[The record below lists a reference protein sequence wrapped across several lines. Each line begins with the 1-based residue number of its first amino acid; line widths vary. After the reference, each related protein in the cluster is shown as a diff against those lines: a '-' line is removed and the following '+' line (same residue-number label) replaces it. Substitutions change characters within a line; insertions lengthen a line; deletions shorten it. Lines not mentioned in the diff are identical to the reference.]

1 MKATGLIAGVGRFAQ
16 RESLRPDLRR
26 GLRATAAFMAPL
38 VLAHFGLLAG
48 PVVFAAIAAQN
59 IALVDVRGAYRIRVS
74 LLLAKAVILAAATGL
89 GSLAAG
95 SLPGAVLATAL
106 IALSMGLWRHLSS
119 DYGPSL
125 AAASALLFLIALA
138 LPEATPALTVLYAL
152 GGGLWGV
159 ALQAS
164 LWPFRPQHPLRQ
176 TAAETWLALGD
187 LFAAMS
193 LEDPRGGA
201 IHQQE
206 LAERETLVRTT
217 LDRTTAALAAG
228 PASAL
233 RQHLEALNL
242 TAARL
247 ATRVVVFNGTLD
259 ALRRRP
265 DFTRLAPS
273 VQPVLTSLTNTC
285 RTVAL
290 VLVTRQPSQL
300 ATCEVR
306 LQRLTNLIQVLQARL
321 VAHTG
326 AGPGSAE
333 LVDLLRQFAEQ
344 LPVLLGQ
351 LRATMDQAAERGAF
365 SLELFDLD
373 AWTLR
378 PLASTLHFSGRVD
391 PALRRFTARLGV
403 LLMIGVGIFEYWRI
417 PRGYWVP
424 LTIVVVLQPDYGSTR
439 LRAAQRLLGTL
450 VGGTLA
456 SLLLWLKLPALGL
469 LAAIALTIF
478 GFSYFLRK
486 NYAVAV
492 FYITLLIVLLTETSG
507 TLTLQFTLER
517 LLATMAGGAMAML
530 AALLFWPVWEWQ
542 RFPPFLAA
550 ALRTNRDYLQLL
562 QARLVAGG
570 AYDQDA
576 IAAKRR
582 AEIANGQVF
591 ASLQR
596 MAGDPKH
603 QQDSL
608 AQAAALAN
616 GNQRL
621 TRALTTIALHLTPG
635 TPLAHP
641 KAARFSE
648 LAGEALE
655 ALARQV
661 EAIDAVT
668 HHLEP
673 LRSALENFEM
683 PLAETGSSPAA
694 TQRDQWV
701 FGQMS
706 RAALELSA
714 MLLAAAPAPV
724 QVDPVPSRESIRT

>member
-1 MKATGLIAGVGRFAQ
+1 MKATGLIAGVGQFAQ
-16 RESLRPDLRR
+16 RESLLPDLRR
-26 GLRATAAFMAPL
+26 ALRTTAAFMAPL
-38 VLAHFGLLAG
+38 LLAHFGWLAG

-59 IALVDVRGAYRIRVS
+59 VALIDVRGAYRVRVS
-74 LLLAKAVILAAATGL
+74 LLLAKAVILAGATLL
-89 GSLAAG
+89 GGLAAG
-95 SLPGAVLATAL
+95 SLVGAVLATAL
-106 IALSMGLWRHLSS
+106 IAFSMGLWRQLSP
-119 DYGPSL
+119 DYGPSM
-125 AAASALLFLIALA
+125 AAAAALLFLIALA
-138 LPEATPALTVLYAL
+138 QPGTTPTPIVLYAL

-193 LEDPRGGA
+193 LEDERDA
-201 IHQQE
+201 VTRHQQ
-206 LAERETLVRTT
+206 LAEQETLVRTT
-217 LDRTTAALAAG
+217 LDRTTALLAAA

-233 RQHLEALNL
+233 RQHLDTLNL

-247 ATRVVVFNGTLD
+247 ATRVVVFNGALD
-259 ALRRRP
+259 ALRAQP
-265 DFTRLAPS
+265 DFPRLAPS
-273 VQPVLTSLTNTC
+273 VQPVLTSLTNTT

-306 LQRLTNLIQVLQARL
+306 LQRLTNLIQVLQARIL
-321 VAHTG
+321 AHAGTG
-326 AGPGSAE
+326 SGGTE

-344 LPVLLGQ
+344 LPALLSQ
-351 LRATMDQAAERGAF
+351 LRATMDRAAERGSF

-378 PLASTLHFSGRVD
+378 PLASTLHFSRRVD
-391 PALRRFTARLGV
+391 PALLRFTARLGV
-403 LLMIGVGIFEYWRI
+403 LLMLGVGIFEYWKM
-417 PRGYWVP
+417 PRGYWLP

-456 SLLLWLKLPALGL
+456 SLLLWLKLPALVL

-478 GFSYFLRK
+478 GFSYYLRK

-492 FYITLLIVLLTETSG
+492 FYITLLIVLLTETSS
-507 TLTLQFTLER
+507 TPTIHFTIER
-517 LLATMAGGAMAML
+517 LLATLAGGAMAML

-550 ALRTNRDYLQLL
+550 ALRANHGYLGVL
-562 QARLVAGG
+562 QARLAAGG
-570 AYDQDA
+570 TYDQAA
-576 IAAKRR
+576 INAKRR
-582 AEIANGQVF
+582 AEAANGQVF

-635 TPLAHP
+635 MPLTHP
-641 KAARFSE
+641 AAARFSQ
-648 LAGEALE
+648 LAGEALD
-655 ALARQV
+655 ALALQV
-661 EAIDAVT
+661 EASDTVSPR
-668 HHLEP
+668 LEA
-673 LRSALENFEM
+673 LRSALENFET
-683 PLAETGSSPAA
+683 PLAETAA
-694 TQRDQWV
+694 TPTTTQRDQWV
-701 FGQMS
+701 FGQMN

-714 MLLAAAPAPV
+714 MLLAAAPPAR
-724 QVDPVPSRESIRT
+724 PS